1 MHNACWGAGPF
12 QKLLEL
18 ELLTFSPQMES
29 HLGPLCGAETQID
42 GEGTLHRGVGGRGKS
57 STGLRELQ
65 VVLSLQEAEGA
76 SVQPA

>member
-1 MHNACWGAGPF
+1 
-12 QKLLEL
+12 
-18 ELLTFSPQMES
+18 MES
-29 HLGPLCGAETQID
+29 HLGPLCGAETQIGD

-57 STGLRELQ
+57 STGLPELQ

>member
-1 MHNACWGAGPF
+1 
-12 QKLLEL
+12 
-18 ELLTFSPQMES
+18 MES

-42 GEGTLHRGVGGRGKS
+42 GEGTLHGGVGGRGKS

-76 SVQPA
+76 SCSQPDAAGREARNASSWVKGGGNSPREK

>member
-1 MHNACWGAGPF
+1 
-12 QKLLEL
+12 
-18 ELLTFSPQMES
+18 MES

-42 GEGTLHRGVGGRGKS
+42 GEGTLHGGVGGRGKS

-76 SVQPA
+76 SCSQPDAAGREAWIPRAELTGDFTLCNGA